1 MKIDFTRVMSID
13 FLIRHKSTGNPESL
27 ASHLGISKRTLFE
40 TLNFMKDSL
49 HAPIIYDR
57 YRCTYLYNEEG
68 MMLFAFFKGKI
79 KDIDKA
85 IAKAIKGLLMVF
97 LLSNLELTELLILL
111 GL

>member
-57 YRCTYLYNEEG
+57 
-68 MMLFAFFKGKI
+68 KK

-97 LLSNLELTELLILL
+97 LLSNLELTELLMLL